1 MRHFISEGKWRLSPE
16 QFLESLVCLYQLPK
30 GAKEIPGLIGYYRLW
45 IDWYTLET
53 KGIYL
58 KLLDKESD
66 LLFWKSEE
74 LQSLDPLKQSL
85 TTAPVLALPSLEK
98 PFHLFVSVDKET
110 ALVVLTQDH
119 GGQRQPVAFLSKIL
133 DPVSREWPE
142 CIQSVAVTVIL
153 TEESRKLT
161 FGGYLIISTP
171 HQGEWSLTRK

>member
-1 MRHFISEGKWRLSPE
+1 L
-16 QFLESLVCLYQLPK
+16 
-30 GAKEIPGLIGYYRLW
+30 
-45 IDWYTLET
+45 
-53 KGIYL
+53 
-58 KLLDKESD
+58 
-66 LLFWKSEE
+66 EE

-161 FGGYLIISTP
+161 FGGDLIISTP
-171 HQGEWSLTRK
+171 HQGE